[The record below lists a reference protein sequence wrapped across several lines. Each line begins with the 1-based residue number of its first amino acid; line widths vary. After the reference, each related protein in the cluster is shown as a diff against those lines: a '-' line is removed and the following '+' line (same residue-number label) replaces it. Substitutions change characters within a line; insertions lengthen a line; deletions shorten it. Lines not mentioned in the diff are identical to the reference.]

1 MTETVKE
8 IHNRMLT
15 NVDEE
20 LDRSTGAFIWDAT
33 RAPAIEFERQQEEIQ
48 NVYDKLDIDNLH
60 EDELTRFVY
69 QRTGIRRKEATKA
82 TTTVIISG
90 SVGAEIKVGDIVATD
105 TINFFAL
112 ENSEIG
118 GAGIANVLVEAEDY
132 GAIGNVPA
140 NSINRFPASISGLID
155 VYNPNPVTN
164 GYEEETDDEL
174 RERYFDKL
182 QRPGKAGNKYHYEEW
197 AKEVVGVGDV
207 RVIPRFNGPL
217 TMKVVIID
225 SNKQL
230 ASEELVDQVTEHI
243 EEEMPFGVDELLV
256 VSATGITINISV
268 DLTLADGYEESEVI
282 SLIKET
288 VNEYLQKIAFKAS
301 FVSYA
306 KIGSAILD
314 SDGVIDYEN
323 LTVNAGTSNVPIAND
338 ELAILG
344 GVNE

>member
-1 MTETVKE
+1 MTESIIE
-8 IHNRMLT
+8 IHDRMLA
-15 NVDEE
+15 NVDED
-20 LDRSTGAFIWDAT
+20 LDRSTGSFIWDAT

-48 NVYDKLDIDNLH
+48 DVYDKLDVNNLYD
-60 EDELTRFVY
+60 DELTRFVY
-69 QRTGIRRKEATKA
+69 QRTGIRRKDATKA

-90 SVGAEIKVGDIVATD
+90 SVGADIRVGDIVGTE
-105 TINFFAL
+105 TINFLSA
-112 ENSEIG
+112 ENKAVGESG
-118 GAGIANVLVEAEDY
+118 SVNVLVEAEVF
-132 GAIGNVPA
+132 GSVGNVPA
-140 NSINRFPASISGLID
+140 NSINRFPSSISGLID

-164 GYEEETDDEL
+164 GYEAETDVEL
-174 RERYFDKL
+174 RQRYFDKL

-197 AKEVVGVGDV
+197 AKEVLGVGDV
-207 RVIPRFNGPL
+207 RVIPHFNGPL

-230 ASEELVDQVTEHI
+230 ASEELVDEVTEHI
-243 EEEMPFGVDELLV
+243 EGEMPFGVDELLV
-256 VSATGITINISV
+256 VSATGIRIDISV
-268 DLTLADGYEESEVI
+268 DLTLAEGYEETEVI
-282 SLIKET
+282 SYIKET
-288 VNEYLQKIAFKAS
+288 ANEYLQEIAFKTP

>member
-1 MTETVKE
+1 MTETTEV

-15 NVDEE
+15 NIDED
-20 LDRSTGAFIWDAT
+20 LDRSTGSFIWDAT
-33 RAPAIEFERQQEEIQ
+33 MAPSIEFEEQQAEIQ
-48 NVYDKLDIDNLH
+48 NVSNKLDVNNLFD
-60 EDELTRFVY
+60 DELSRFIY
-69 QRTGIRRKEATKA
+69 QRTGIKRKEATKA
-82 TTTVIISG
+82 TTIVIISG
-90 SVGAEIKVGDIVATD
+90 SVGAEIRIGDIVATD
-105 TINFFAL
+105 TINFISL
-112 ENSEIG
+112 ENNTVG
-118 GAGIANVLVEAEDY
+118 GAGIANVLVESEVH

-140 NSINRFPASISGLID
+140 DTINRFPASISGLID

-174 RERYFDKL
+174 RQRYFDKL

-217 TMKVVIID
+217 TMKVIIID

-230 ASEELVDQVTEHI
+230 ASEELVSQVKDHI
-243 EEEMPFGVDELLV
+243 ESEMPFGVDELSV
-256 VSATGITINISV
+256 VSAIGVPININV
-268 DLTLADGYEESEVI
+268 NLTLAEGYDELTVI
-282 SLIKET
+282 SHIKEI
-288 VNEYLQKIAFKAS
+288 VNEYLQEIAFKTS

>member
-8 IHNRMLT
+8 IHDRMLT

-20 LDRSTGAFIWDAT
+20 LDRSTGSFIWDAT

-69 QRTGIRRKEATKA
+69 QRTGIKRKEATKA

-112 ENSEIG
+112 KNSEIG

-132 GAIGNVPA
+132 GSIGNVPA

-155 VYNPNPVTN
+155 VYNPEPVTN
-164 GYEEETDDEL
+164 GYEAETDDEL
-174 RERYFDKL
+174 RQRYFDKL
-182 QRPGKAGNKYHYEEW
+182 QRPGKAGNIYHYEEW

-256 VSATGITINISV
+256 VSAAGISINISV

-282 SLIKET
+282 SFIKET
-288 VNEYLQKIAFKAS
+288 VNEYLREIAFKAS

-344 GVNE
+344 GVN

>member
-8 IHNRMLT
+8 IHDRMLT
-15 NVDEE
+15 NVNVE
-20 LDRSTGAFIWDAT
+20 LDRSTGSFIWDAT
-33 RAPAIEFERQQEEIQ
+33 RAPAIEFEEQQAEIQ
-48 NVYDKLDIDNLH
+48 NVYNKLDVNNLKD
-60 EDELTRFVY
+60 DELDRFVY
-69 QRTGIRRKEATKA
+69 QRTGIKRKEATKA
-82 TTTVIISG
+82 TTTVVISG
-90 SVGAEIKVGDIVATD
+90 SVGAEIQIGDIVATD
-105 TINFFAL
+105 TINFLSL
-112 ENSEIG
+112 ENKTIG
-118 GAGIANVLVEAEDY
+118 ESGSVHVLIEAEEY
-132 GAIGNVPA
+132 GSIGNVPA
-140 NSINRFPASISGLID
+140 DSINRFPASISGLID

-164 GYEEETDDEL
+164 GYEEEPDDAL
-174 RERYFDKL
+174 RQRYFDKL

-197 AKEVVGVGDV
+197 SKEVVGVGDV

-230 ASEELVDQVTEHI
+230 ASEELVDQVKEHI

-256 VSATGITINISV
+256 VSATGIPINISV

-282 SLIKET
+282 SFIKET
-288 VNEYLQKIAFKAS
+288 INEYLQEIAFKTS

-323 LTVNAGTSNVPIAND
+323 LIVNAGTSNVPIAND